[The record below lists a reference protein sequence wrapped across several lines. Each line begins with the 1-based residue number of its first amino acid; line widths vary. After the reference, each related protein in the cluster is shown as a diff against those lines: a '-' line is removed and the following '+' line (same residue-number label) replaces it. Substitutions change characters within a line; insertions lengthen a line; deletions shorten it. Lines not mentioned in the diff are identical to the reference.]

1 MEHDVI
7 AKFVDQRR
15 SRTFGQEPTLG
26 VKPAT
31 WNLHAQDPKRAVT
44 WYDEGAA
51 CLFWV
56 SFKLAIIGE
65 GRAETNV
72 AFIRVSSDDV
82 AIVYLSYYKKY

>member
-26 VKPAT
+26 VKPTT

-44 WYDEGAA
+44 WYDDGADIVWLCA
-51 CLFWV
+51 V
-56 SFKLAIIGE
+56 
-65 GRAETNV
+65 TNH
-72 AFIRVSSDDV
+72 D
-82 AIVYLSYYKKY
+82 

>member
-7 AKFVDQRR
+7 AKFVEQRR

-44 WYDEGAA
+44 SEMETPLRPNCAA
-51 CLFWV
+51 
-56 SFKLAIIGE
+56 LA
-65 GRAETNV
+65 
-72 AFIRVSSDDV
+72 
-82 AIVYLSYYKKY
+82 